1 MCWPCCAEAPTPH
14 RGAPV
19 ETASRRR
26 FGAPTSSPLYCC
38 SGLLA
43 MEGVA
48 PSGPGWATFWEV
60 LVGLAMLSIIVAVV
74 RLARGP
80 TLADRVVALD
90 LIATIAVVTAAL
102 SSIAYSQP
110 VFLDLA
116 VVLTL
121 VTFVATVAFARA
133 IQRTAQP

>member
-1 MCWPCCAEAPTPH
+1 
-14 RGAPV
+14 
-19 ETASRRR
+19 
-26 FGAPTSSPLYCC
+26 
-38 SGLLA
+38 

-121 VTFVATVAFARA
+121 VPFVATVAFARA